1 MINKILQPKWIIS
14 ILIIVYLG
22 YMIVTSKINADMF
35 IPIVSMVVGY
45 YFGSSEKEIKGKKA
59 E

>member
-1 MINKILQPKWIIS
+1 MNRILHPKCLIS
-14 ILIIVYLG
+14 TLIIVYLG
-22 YMIVTSKINADMF
+22 YMIDTSKINADMF

-45 YFGSSEKEIKGKKA
+45 YFGSSETEEKVKKA

>member
-1 MINKILQPKWIIS
+1 MLNKILQPKWLIG
-14 ILIIVYLG
+14 ILIILYLG
-22 YMIVTSKINADMF
+22 YMIVTNKINADMF

-45 YFGSSEKEIKGKKA
+45 YFGSSETEAKSKKI

>member
-1 MINKILQPKWIIS
+1 MNRILQPKWIIS

-45 YFGSSEKEIKGKKA
+45 YFGSSETETKGKKA

>member
-1 MINKILQPKWIIS
+1 MLNRILQPKWIIS

-22 YMIVTSKINADMF
+22 YMIVTNKINADMF

-45 YFGSSEKEIKGKKA
+45 YFGSSEEVKGKKV

>member
-1 MINKILQPKWIIS
+1 MINRILQPKWIIS
-14 ILIIVYLG
+14 ILIIIYLG

-45 YFGSSEKEIKGKKA
+45 YFGSSEEIKGKKV